1 VETVQT
7 VPQVPWSHP
16 FIERL
21 IGTIRRE
28 YLDRLFFWTAD
39 VSLLEIPSAW
49 DLLSFQQVGDR
60 LLTNDDL
67 VGQQRPGILD
77 IGTSVSFRSGIRAL
91 SALAPGDGHEAVARQ
106 AAVQWCWPMLLDPL
120 VRYLES
126 LAKVAR
132 CCQTGHGFA
141 LATGWYLE
149 VLAKEQRQAQAWT
162 AAA

>member
-1 VETVQT
+1 M
-7 VPQVPWSHP
+7 
-16 FIERL
+16 
-21 IGTIRRE
+21 
-28 YLDRLFFWTAD
+28 LFLFHGNL
-39 VSLLEIPSAW
+39 SLPEIPSAW

-67 VGQQRPGILD
+67 VGQQSPGTLD
-77 IGTSVSFRSGIRAL
+77 VGTTVSFRSGIRAL
-91 SALAPGDGHEAVARQ
+91 SALAPGDGHAAVARQ
-106 AAVQWCWPMLLDPL
+106 AAIQRCWPMLLDPI

-126 LAKVAR
+126 LAKVPR